1 MADVQEVYPGEELTQ
16 TNALHASV
24 QYRGRKAARAK
35 SEFRR
40 RQILEAALRILARDG
55 IRGVKHRP
63 VAKEARVPLAST
75 TYYFRDIDE
84 LIGDAFALFAEK
96 AQGDLD
102 NFYARLNR
110 VLDGYPEEV
119 LDATGP
125 GRDVLTRTLTKVSAN
140 YIRALFVTR
149 RREVLAEQV
158 LLLEALRDARL
169 AELAQTYRN
178 AWALGLEQVLGRLHS
193 PNPGRDAT
201 MLVSVVFGLG
211 YDGLLFEKELERGK
225 LQTTLERLIGLVLGA
240 LLMPPPEVP
249 CTQE

>member
-1 MADVQEVYPGEELTQ
+1 MADVQQVHPGVELTQ
-16 TNALHASV
+16 TNAFHGSI

-63 VAKEARVPLAST
+63 VAKEAGVPLAST

-96 AQGDLD
+96 AQRDLD

-110 VLDGYPEEV
+110 VLDDYPEEV
-119 LDATGP
+119 LDAAGP
-125 GRDVLTRTLTKVSAN
+125 GRNMLANTLTIVSAN
-140 YIRALFVTR
+140 YISELFVTR
-149 RREVLAEQV
+149 RREVMAEQV

-169 AELAQTYRN
+169 AELAQAYRN
-178 AWALGLEQVLGRLHS
+178 AWALGLEQVLDRLHS
-193 PNPGRDAT
+193 PNPGKDAT

-211 YDGLLFEKELERGK
+211 YDGLLFEKELERTK
-225 LQTTLERLIGLVLGA
+225 LQTTLERLIGLVLRA
-240 LLMPPPEVP
+240 LLTPS
-249 CTQE
+249 QELTYTKE